1 MSFWTS
7 VKRYEL
13 DRVSVVGQQQKA
25 NRVESNN
32 LRQQTAQTLQDSLQ
46 VGLRGD
52 GAGDLEQGPIPAVRC
67 ASRFRLA
74 NRHIQK
80 GCLLEGHDTFR
91 GSIPSFFMREIRVVR
106 LISIRAAAPSV
117 PATRPSVIFSTRTI
131 SSRSFASRV
140 PATGVV
146 LPLLLSSPI
155 GACSDVPWVRITERS
170 MKFSSSRIFPGQCQL
185 ESFLMAAAGIDSI
198 SLFIRR
204 PCFWMK

>member
-1 MSFWTS
+1 MSLRTS
-7 VKRYEL
+7 VKCYEL
-13 DRVSVVGQQQKA
+13 DRVPVVGQQQKA

-46 VGLRGD
+46 VGLRCD
-52 GAGDLEQGPIPAVRC
+52 GAGHFEQGPIPAVRC

-106 LISIRAAAPSV
+106 LIPMRAAAPSG
-117 PATRPSVIFSTRTI
+117 PATRPFVIFRTRMA

-155 GACSDVPWVRITERS
+155 GACNALPWVRITERS
-170 MKFSSSRIFPGQCQL
+170 MKFSSSRMFPGQCQL
-185 ESFLMAAAGIDSI
+185 ESFLMDTAGIDSI
-198 SLFIRR
+198 LFCIRR
-204 PCFWMK
+204 PYFWVK